1 MIDEARR
8 QAALEA
14 MNILD
19 TPADERVDRVTRLA
33 QQMFGV
39 PMVSVSLIDRD
50 RQFRKSEIGLGG
62 REAPRKDSFCDYT
75 VRHDAALVVEDASA
89 VELFADNPFVTG
101 DPKLRFYAAQP
112 LRAPGGEPVGT
123 LCILD
128 TAPRSFGEADQALL
142 RDLASWVQLELA
154 RDQELGHAA
163 LVQHALRPA
172 ELPRVPGYTIAAA
185 SQAAG
190 RLAGDMYDLVLRD
203 GVLRFTLADAMGKGI
218 GPAMAAVFTRA
229 SLATAP
235 GRSVVEA
242 IDEADVLLECLQGDA
257 SLFVTAVHADI
268 DTASGAVELVDAGHG
283 LTFVLRADGTFEQ
296 LRSTGLP
303 LGMGAAI
310 AEERVATR
318 TVLAPGDMLICC
330 SDGLLDILDE
340 QDPFGQVAETL
351 KVLDPDGAVAEAV
364 RLARLAPAPDD
375 VTVFVI
381 RRDR

>member
-1 MIDEARR
+1 
-8 QAALEA
+8 

-19 TPADERVDRVTRLA
+19 TPPDERVDRVTRLA

-50 RQFRKSEIGLGG
+50 RQFRKSEVGLGG

-75 VRHDAALVVEDASA
+75 VRQNAAVVVEDAMAESR
-89 VELFADNPFVTG
+89 FADNPFVIG
-101 DPKLRFYAAQP
+101 DPHLRFYAAEP

-128 TAPRSFGEADQALL
+128 TAPRRFGDADRELL
-142 RDLASWVQLELA
+142 RDLAAWVQLELA
-154 RDQELGHAA
+154 RDQELDHAK

-172 ELPRVPGYTIAAA
+172 ELPSVPGYTIAAA
-185 SQAAG
+185 SHAAG
-190 RLAGDMYDLVLRD
+190 RLAGDMYDLVLCD
-203 GVLRFTLADAMGKGI
+203 GVLRFSLADAMGKGL

-235 GRSVVEA
+235 GRSVVQA
-242 IDEADVLLECLQGDA
+242 VAEADVLLECLQGDA
-257 SLFVTAVHADI
+257 TFFVTAVHADI
-268 DTASGAVELVDAGHG
+268 DTRSGEVELVDAGHG

-303 LGMGAAI
+303 LGMGASI
-310 AEERVATR
+310 DEERVSTR
-318 TVLAPGDMLICC
+318 TALEPGDMLICC

-340 QDPFGQVAETL
+340 HDPFGQVADAL
-351 KVLDPDGAVAEAV
+351 VSLDPDGAVAEAV
-364 RLARLAPAPDD
+364 RLARSVPAPDD